1 MSKADLN
8 EALALYPQAQA
19 ILKRRAQSV
28 MRKNEVRER
37 DRVKRQIS
45 KKPVQRK
52 HAKSNAHDTS
62 EEMELEKPLAESH
75 STEQSLSMRTTNN
88 VRRNAGD
95 FGNKLDNG
103 SCSLTSNIAITKQ
116 TAPASRAQSIGRSR
130 ICDFIVDC
138 AESNQPENLGS
149 SKEHIELHN
158 L

>member
-1 MSKADLN
+1 MN

-37 DRVKRQIS
+37 DRVKRQSS
-45 KKPVQRK
+45 KKPVQRT
-52 HAKSNAHDTS
+52 HAQSNAHDTS
-62 EEMELEKPLAESH
+62 AEMELEEPQAENH

-88 VRRNAGD
+88 VRRIAGD
-95 FGNKLDNG
+95 FGVKLDNDA
-103 SCSLTSNIAITKQ
+103 CSLTSNIAITKQ
-116 TAPASRAQSIGRSR
+116 AAPDSRTQSIGRSR
-130 ICDFIVDC
+130 ICEFIVDC
-138 AESNQPENLGS
+138 TESNQPENLGS